1 MNIVLKS
8 VLVSQYEN
16 ESKRR
21 RTFNGISLQWGTVSA
36 PGPLISQC
44 QWSTPNQF
52 ISAVCRVDEKPPGN
66 QWQRFRSDPVSCPPW
81 SYGCITSKTLTV
93 IWLTGLIVVPLI
105 DRFLIHTI
113 FRKGGQNE
121 ASHICV
127 RQWNQWRS
135 DHLKRPLKN
144 IWFQTHHQRR
154 VCVSVAAHR
163 RTFYG

>member
-1 MNIVLKS
+1 MPNVTTDYYKFKTAMNIVLKS

-66 QWQRFRSDPVSCPPW
+66 QWQRFRSDPVSCPAMELMLHHVKNTHCHLTNGIDSRAFNW
-81 SYGCITSKTLTV
+81 SVS
-93 IWLTGLIVVPLI
+93 
-105 DRFLIHTI
+105 D
-113 FRKGGQNE
+113 
-121 ASHICV
+121 SH
-127 RQWNQWRS
+127 N
-135 DHLKRPLKN
+135 
-144 IWFQTHHQRR
+144 FQE
-154 VCVSVAAHR
+154 R
-163 RTFYG
+163 RTKWSVSHLCPTMEPVTQRSP